1 MTLRYFQKLSLSGQC
16 RELMEQGTCI
26 GERQYGEA
34 PVLLF
39 QVYQFYVEVYFNPHT
54 GDVACSRCFEDT
66 DELQPYLERIDLSAL
81 C

>member
-1 MTLRYFQKLSLSGQC
+1 MTLRYFQKLSQNVQC
-16 RELMEQGTCI
+16 RELVENGTCI

-39 QVYQFYVEVYFNPHT
+39 QVDHFYVEVYFNPHT

-66 DELQPYLERIDLSAL
+66 EELQPYLQHIDLSEL